1 MPLHVTLIGW
11 CSNEDCQFTNYPCQI
26 YIFWILTIS
35 DVKFGN
41 LACYFNETFADQD
54 DVNGTLEQL
63 CKDTD
68 DNTTCI
74 NTEQCYWDYSGSG
87 IEYQILAG
95 PAFIAVFTFSNI
107 ITGLTSDRIAG
118 NAYSNLNA

>member
-1 MPLHVTLIGW
+1 MK
-11 CSNEDCQFTNYPCQI
+11 
-26 YIFWILTIS
+26 IS
-35 DVKFGN
+35 DVEFGN

-54 DVNGTLEQL
+54 DVNGTQEQF
-63 CKDTD
+63 CKDTKD
-68 DNTTCI
+68 ETICK

-118 NAYSNLNA
+118 KVTTILV